1 MRFNSNRT
9 SRPEHL
15 ASKSVNTVWK
25 NKKSRE
31 LCGGHRQSPGTFF
44 TSVILLSGSCIC
56 KPLPDLY
63 NNIVFCYVKHGF
75 SHTGKGDSIRFK
87 RRIQQRGHRLLPIIH
102 EKLQRIF
109 IK

>member
-1 MRFNSNRT
+1 MRFSNNRT
-9 SRPEHL
+9 SRPERP
-15 ASKSVNTVWK
+15 ASKSVNTVGK
-25 NKKSRE
+25 IK
-31 LCGGHRQSPGTFF
+31 SPGSSMAAIANLPGPFF

-75 SHTGKGDSIRFK
+75 SRTGKGDSIRFK

>member
-1 MRFNSNRT
+1 MRFSSNRT
-9 SRPEHL
+9 SRPERP
-15 ASKSVNTVWK
+15 ASKYSWK

-31 LCGGHRQSPGTFF
+31 LHGGHRQSPGTFF

-75 SHTGKGDSIRFK
+75 SRTGKGDSIRFK